1 MGYGILADVLV
12 AIHVAYVSYVVLGQ
26 LAIWLGLM
34 LRWAWVR
41 NPWFRWSHLL
51 MIAIVGGEAVLGIE
65 CPLTRWERELR
76 LLAGQATS
84 GESFMGR
91 LMHKLIF
98 VSWPEWVINSL
109 HVGFAL
115 SKIDEREAAAAMEFL
130 EGIGQAYEDEIS
142 ALRESLID

>member
-1 MGYGILADVLV
+1 MGYGILADVMV

-26 LAIWLGLM
+26 LAIWLGLV
-34 LRWAWVR
+34 LCWPWVR
-41 NPWFRWSHLL
+41 NPWFRWSHLI

-91 LMHKLIF
+91 LMHNLIF

-115 SKIDEREAAAAMEFL
+115 LVLATFVLAPPRRRFGSTQVYVGKEAPT
-130 EGIGQAYEDEIS
+130 S
-142 ALRESLID
+142 